1 MMNILLFEKPN
12 PSCRL
17 TRYSMSC
24 RPGRHAKNLGPN
36 STNNE
41 ASSDVSSELEEE
53 KIDEDEDVTEVK
65 KLTIDGVDYLVDN
78 ENTVYDMETQDE
90 IGCYNPETNSIVR
103 DEL

>member
-1 MMNILLFEKPN
+1 
-12 PSCRL
+12 
-17 TRYSMSC
+17 MSC